1 MEREKS
7 RTICHIKGQN
17 FLADNKI
24 TYTILNNQYVSPIL
38 FGRVITNIL
47 RTCQPSSQQSSDAQ
61 TIKKFLRYKE
71 KRLTL
76 CVNKSGFYFLLELKT
91 VCQVIP
97 RVSCLSDVLT
107 TKKTLLVVK
116 TIVKCRNP
124 GEEVETEVT
133 NSETLNLQ
141 IFFSQ
146 AFVW

>member
-24 TYTILNNQYVSPIL
+24 TYTILDNQYVSPIL

-91 VCQVIP
+91 VCLVIP
-97 RVSCLSDVLT
+97 RVSCLSDSVDH
-107 TKKTLLVVK
+107 
-116 TIVKCRNP
+116 
-124 GEEVETEVT
+124 EEDPLSRQNYRKV
-133 NSETLNLQ
+133 
-141 IFFSQ
+141 
-146 AFVW
+146 